1 MLVNGKGATA
11 MTDLR
16 IKRTE
21 RAIKQ
26 SFIEL
31 VLQVGFEHVSIQTL
45 ADAAMIN
52 RQTFYA
58 HYADK
63 YQLAE
68 RLIAAFVEDMDQL
81 FAKRMQTADAKLNLA
96 DSSASLLPLIDAL
109 YIQRNDEVRALRTI
123 VLPNQLGLDAAIQTR
138 ITNIFKL
145 YDSTKTLTPFQL
157 EVDVALVMTILNHT
171 IATKQLPDLVE
182 VQTAVKKVARL
193 FNV

>member
-1 MLVNGKGATA
+1 

-21 RAIKQ
+21 HAIKQ
-26 SFIEL
+26 AFIQL
-31 VLQVGFEHVSIQTL
+31 VLQVGFEHVSVQAL
-45 ADAAMIN
+45 ADVAMIN

-58 HYADK
+58 HYTDK

-68 RLIAAFVEDMDQL
+68 RLLAAFVDDMDQL
-81 FAKRMQTADAKLNLA
+81 FVKRVQTADAQLNLA
-96 DSSASLLPLIDAL
+96 DSSAQLLPLIDTL
-109 YIQRNDEVRALRTI
+109 YIQRNDEVRALQTI
-123 VLPNQLGLDAAIQTR
+123 VLPDQPKLTDEIQTR

-157 EVDVALVMTILNHT
+157 EVNVALVMTILNHT
-171 IATKQLPDLVE
+171 IASKQLPDLVE
-182 VQTAVKKVARL
+182 VQTAVKKLASL

>member
-1 MLVNGKGATA
+1 